1 MNFFG
6 ELLLNLRERT
16 YFVVVKLFVI
26 LCFYDLFY
34 GFFLMSSQ
42 FGLTSFCV
50 GLHVC
55 FFVCYFLRRRRGGSL
70 ELRGN
75 GAHLKEIGTRV
86 GTELQCIVVAVG

>member
-1 MNFFG
+1 M
-6 ELLLNLRERT
+6 
-16 YFVVVKLFVI
+16 I
-26 LCFYDLFY
+26 CFT
-34 GFFLMSSQ
+34 GFFFNGFSIW
-42 FGLTSFCV
+42 TSFCV

-55 FFVCYFLRRRRGGSL
+55 YFLRGRRGGSL